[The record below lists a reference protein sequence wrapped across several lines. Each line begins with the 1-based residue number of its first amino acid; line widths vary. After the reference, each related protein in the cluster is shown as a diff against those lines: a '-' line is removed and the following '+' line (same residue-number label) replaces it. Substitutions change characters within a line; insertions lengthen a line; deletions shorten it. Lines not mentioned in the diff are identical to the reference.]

1 MAFKT
6 FVITRD
12 ERDNKTV
19 FVKEAAE
26 GGTSAAMQQAMSR
39 YSDPNRYSTG
49 VYKAKNW
56 EDLKAGYP
64 RFSDGRPE

>member
-12 ERDNKTV
+12 ERNNKTV

-26 GGTSAAMQQAMSR
+26 GGTSAAMQQAMQRFSN
-39 YSDPNRYSTG
+39 PNRYSTG
-49 VYKAKNW
+49 IYMAESW
-56 EDLKAGYP
+56 ESMKRGYP